1 MKLMATVVAV
11 AALALAGCGGSGGGG
26 GATTT
31 ASATTATATT
41 GGSAKTGTG
50 GAKVRSGV
58 PPGAIPVNPAGGG
71 DGGAAAA
78 EASPGSAPSGPR
90 STGHLPDA
98 DSAAVSSAV
107 RRYIAALDEHDAAAV
122 CASIAPGGVPLGD
135 LPRRRGGCRSSLR
148 ASIGTHPADGGPAW
162 RSTRVVELK
171 PEALEGDRARVT
183 ATVTHRFS
191 DRNYVSVEDD
201 VIYLERVAGR
211 WLIAQPSATFY
222 RAVGYAQLPLRAF
235 APPRGW

>member
-1 MKLMATVVAV
+1 MKLTAMVVAV
-11 AALALAGCGGSGGGG
+11 TALALAGCGGSGGGG
-26 GATTT
+26 GATM
-31 ASATTATATT
+31 SATTTAATT
-41 GGSAKTGTG
+41 GGGAKAGTG

-58 PPGAIPVNPAGGG
+58 PPGAITVNPAGGG
-71 DGGAAAA
+71 DGGAAAT
-78 EASPGSAPSGPR
+78 EASPGSAPNGPR
-90 STGHLPDA
+90 SSGDLSDA

-122 CASIAPGGVPLGD
+122 CASIAPGDVPLGD
-135 LPRRRGGCRSSLR
+135 LPRQHGGCRSSLR

-222 RAVGYAQLPLRAF
+222 RAVGYAQPPLRAF

>member
-1 MKLMATVVAV
+1 MKLTAMVVAV

-26 GATTT
+26 GATM
-31 ASATTATATT
+31 SATTTAATT
-41 GGSAKTGTG
+41 GGGAKAGTG

-58 PPGAIPVNPAGGG
+58 PPGIPAKPAGGG
-71 DGGAAAA
+71 DVGAAAT
-78 EASPGSAPSGPR
+78 EASPGSAPNGPR
-90 STGHLPDA
+90 SSGDLSDA

-122 CASIAPGGVPLGD
+122 CASIAPGDVPLGD

-222 RAVGYAQLPLRAF
+222 RAVGYAQPPLRAF

>member
-1 MKLMATVVAV
+1 MKLTAMVVAV
-11 AALALAGCGGSGGGG
+11 TALALAGCGGSGDGG
-26 GATTT
+26 GATTG
-31 ASATTATATT
+31 AATTTTEATT
-41 GGSAKTGTG
+41 GAGAKAGSG
-50 GAKVRSGV
+50 GAKVGSGV
-58 PPGAIPVNPAGGG
+58 PPAAIPVSPAGGG
-71 DGGAAAA
+71 DGGAAAT

-90 STGHLPDA
+90 STGDLPDA
-98 DSAAVSSAV
+98 GSAAVSSAV

-222 RAVGYAQLPLRAF
+222 RAVGYAQPPLRAF